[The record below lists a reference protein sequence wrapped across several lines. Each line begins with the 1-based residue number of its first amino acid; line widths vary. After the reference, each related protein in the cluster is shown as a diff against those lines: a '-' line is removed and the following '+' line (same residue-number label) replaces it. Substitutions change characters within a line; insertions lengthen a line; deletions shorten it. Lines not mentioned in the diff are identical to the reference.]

1 MHDVENLQ
9 ITFTGYEAKTIG
21 GCPTAEWV
29 IRRAS
34 KEELFLVIYR
44 FHKGHTCNA
53 PYTVVSIVLWEGLSQ
68 ARALQLYRQLTD
80 TLPKYGCPTPR
91 KCEKNERSVLY
102 TIPRIMVTLTRL
114 GVKWFSISNS
124 KTCLC
129 QGKDEETRGYSYS
142 FGCSWSVYYNGCKFA
157 RSKIP
162 RKFRLQ
168 EQSQVYNSMPQV
180 ASYNHNMQ

>member
-1 MHDVENLQ
+1 MLKYLQ

-91 KCEKNERSVLY
+91 KCEKNERSVL
-102 TIPRIMVTLTRL
+102 PRIMVTLYQSWSQILILIFYIKQQNMLVSREGRGDKGIL
-114 GVKWFSISNS
+114 LFIWMFVECVLQWLQVCQEQNS
-124 KTCLC
+124 KEIQIT
-129 QGKDEETRGYSYS
+129 GT
-142 FGCSWSVYYNGCKFA
+142 
-157 RSKIP
+157 IP
-162 RKFRLQ
+162 GI
-168 EQSQVYNSMPQV
+168 
-180 ASYNHNMQ
+180 

>member
-1 MHDVENLQ
+1 MTLKYLQ

-29 IRRAS
+29 VRRS
-34 KEELFLVIYR
+34 CKEELFLVIYR

-91 KCEKNERSVLY
+91 KCEKNERSV
-102 TIPRIMVTLTRL
+102 
-114 GVKWFSISNS
+114 
-124 KTCLC
+124 
-129 QGKDEETRGYSYS
+129 
-142 FGCSWSVYYNGCKFA
+142 
-157 RSKIP
+157 
-162 RKFRLQ
+162 
-168 EQSQVYNSMPQV
+168 SQYPVS
-180 ASYNHNMQ
+180 

>member
-1 MHDVENLQ
+1 MIIVSLLILIVWHLHDPCMTLKYLQ

-91 KCEKNERSVLY
+91 KCEKNERSVL
-102 TIPRIMVTLTRL
+102 IPSIVITLYQM
-114 GVKWFSISNS
+114 K
-124 KTCLC
+124 
-129 QGKDEETRGYSYS
+129 
-142 FGCSWSVYYNGCKFA
+142 
-157 RSKIP
+157 
-162 RKFRLQ
+162 
-168 EQSQVYNSMPQV
+168 
-180 ASYNHNMQ
+180 